1 LIKCLSAAEA
11 DYVLREIHE
20 GVYRSHSGGWMLA
33 HKATRAS
40 YYWPT
45 MGKDSVKFV
54 RCCDK
59 CQRFARVMKNPPE
72 NLSSISSPRPF
83 AKWGVYLVRPMPP
96 GKGNKRFLVVAVDY
110 FTKWA
115 EAEALASITTG
126 SITNFLWR
134 SIICQFGIPYMLVTN
149 NGKQFDCE
157 LFQKWS
163 ADLQICN
170 YYSTPIHPPANEQV
184 EATNKT
190 LLGTF
195 KKKLKKKK
203 KKKKNKK
210 KKRKRMGGVR
220 PGSSVVLLN
229 HYTNTNWKNSFLPNL
244 WNQRNYPNRGGFS
257 KLQGVPL
264 QPQPKR

>member
-190 LLGTF
+190 LLGTL
-195 KKKLKKKK
+195 KKKLDRKKKKKKK
-203 KKKKNKK
+203 KKKKNKENGWSTSWK
-210 KKRKRMGGVR
+210 FCGLIEPLHKHQLEK
-220 PGSSVVLLN
+220 LL
-229 HYTNTNWKNSFLPNL
+229 SP
-244 WNQRNYPNRGGFS
+244 
-257 KLQGVPL
+257 
-264 QPQPKR
+264 